1 MGRHLKIEAPQIK
14 QTSRVLH
21 YLKAVNGFED
31 TRTHTAGRNRDKQG
45 EKLGE
50 VALVKKCVYP
60 SNSQLGLLEAEA
72 EEAGGSVLSF

>member
-1 MGRHLKIEAPQIK
+1 MKTEAPGIK

-21 YLKAVNGFED
+21 YLKAVNGFEG
-31 TRTHTAGRNRDKQG
+31 TRTHTAGIETRRVREVRVG
-45 EKLGE
+45 

-60 SNSQLGLLEAEA
+60 SNSQVGLLEAEA